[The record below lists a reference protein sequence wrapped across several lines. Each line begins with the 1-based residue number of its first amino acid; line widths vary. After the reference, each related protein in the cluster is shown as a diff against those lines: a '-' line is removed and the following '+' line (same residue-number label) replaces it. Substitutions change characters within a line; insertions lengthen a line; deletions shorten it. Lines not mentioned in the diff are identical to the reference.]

1 MNMQQTETLKPR
13 EGNWRNKALSL
24 IFATASLTILGCN
37 HEASEPCSSVVV
49 DYQTDIKPII
59 SRSCASQGCHN
70 SSNGLGNFNDYDQLN
85 AKCNDGSFQRRVL
98 WKKDMP
104 PSALD
109 ACDFIK
115 LRKWFNE
122 GHKKN

>member
-1 MNMQQTETLKPR
+1 MNMQQTETLKQR
-13 EGNWRNKALSL
+13 GRSWKNKTLPALL
-24 IFATASLTILGCN
+24 ATLSLTIFGCK
-37 HEASEPCSSVVV
+37 HEPMEPCDSATV
-49 DYQTDIKPII
+49 DYKTDIKPII

-70 SSNGLGNFNDYDQLN
+70 NSNGLGNFNDYDQLN

-98 WKKDMP
+98 WKRDMP

-109 ACDFIK
+109 TCDFIK

-122 GHKKN
+122 GHKRD

>member
-1 MNMQQTETLKPR
+1 M
-13 EGNWRNKALSL
+13 
-24 IFATASLTILGCN
+24 SLTMFGCK
-37 HEASEPCSSVVV
+37 HEPMEPCDSGTV
-49 DYQTDIKPII
+49 DYRTDIRPII

-85 AKCNDGSFQRRVL
+85 AKCNDGSFQRRVF

-109 ACDFIK
+109 TCDFIK
-115 LRKWFNE
+115 LRKWFSE
-122 GHKKN
+122 GHKRN